1 MSSDQR
7 KPKKDRTSLVISAV
21 LHGAIIGGILI
32 WAWKTGKIE
41 EITNKILQVV
51 TDDKKKPEK
60 KPEPVQQRQQAQ
72 APKLP
77 PINQGAQSSAT
88 RGSRMAVASDAPA
101 SGGDSFFHDTR
112 EQTSGLSTSGGSGS
126 VRQTNTAPAIRP
138 APRPVTKPIF
148 ASTSTSVKQLLVER
162 AKASGLVESF
172 GSEQIAKSSVR
183 DVGDIVAKISGSTI
197 VDGKFAVIRGLSD
210 RYTST
215 LFNGAEIPSGNP
227 YRRSVPLDLFPS
239 SMVDR
244 VAISKS
250 WTPDQPGGTG
260 GGTIDVIT
268 KSFPA
273 KPFVKATVGTSY
285 NEQSNLKGN
294 FLADPRSSMA
304 MYDLPTA
311 PKMIEEQTF
320 TLTAAPPIPGPA
332 SSRETVARASQRAQ
346 QANSEQAL
354 LQNLG
359 TADFAGVA
367 KSSPLNSSF
376 NVSAG
381 DTLFMFEKPLGV
393 FAGLNYGR
401 NFKFLDDVEVSKSN
415 NRKVVQS
422 SGHEKKSNIT
432 TDYGVNLNLGYR
444 PFDELELGFNYLLA
458 HTADEE
464 ARHTTYDYLSTPAGD
479 TLEKWQLHYTE
490 REINNYQFRGK
501 LELPV
506 VVDSQLDWVINKA
519 DTSQSEPDHRFMNY
533 FVDAAGTPRLGDAGL
548 PPPTFPSRYFRDIKD
563 DGFNT
568 RLDWKLPFLFAGR
581 ESNLKAGWFNSH
593 AERNFREQY
602 FGYEQSS
609 GFDVNNPNS
618 YLNNPAYLN
627 YQAQYLGG
635 IRTNYNFSRV
645 VNLVIGRPY
654 QAESTVKA
662 QYLMTD
668 VAVLPWL
675 RLIGGARIEST
686 KIDVD
691 ASIYGATKLEQ
702 TDVLPAISS
711 VVSLSSNVSLRLSYA
726 RTVARPSFRE
736 LAPISNYDPENDLFI
751 RGNPSLKMPAITS
764 YDARL
769 EWFPAPGE
777 LFSFGVFY
785 KDLKNPIELISV
797 SIDDDDVT
805 WVNRDKATLMGVEIE
820 ARKSL
825 RCLSQYLD
833 EFTLGANIAFIKSET
848 KLTATEYRNKTDVD
862 GDGVID
868 FPTSQTRPLY
878 DQSPYVINLDF
889 NYDHPATGTSASLSA
904 NLTGERILLT
914 TAQGADIYE
923 HPPVSLDANISQKIG
938 RNVTFRFGVRNI
950 LDSEYTRTYGSESDA
965 AIRQSYKRGRTYG
978 ISISAEF

>member
-1 MSSDQR
+1 MSREPR
-7 KPKKDRTSLVISAV
+7 KPKKDRTSLVIAAA
-21 LHGAIIGGILI
+21 LHVVVVGGVLI
-32 WAWKTGKIE
+32 WAWKTGKLE
-41 EITNKILQVV
+41 EITNRILQVV

-60 KPEPVQQRQQAQ
+60 KPDPIQQKQQTQ

-77 PINQGAQSSAT
+77 PINQGAQPSASRGT
-88 RGSRMAVASDAPA
+88 RQAVASDAPA

-112 EQTSGLSTSGGSGS
+112 EQVNGPSTSGGSGPA
-126 VRQTNTAPAIRP
+126 RQTTNTPAIRP
-138 APRPVTKPIF
+138 APRPVMKPIF
-148 ASTSTSVKQLLVER
+148 APTSTSVKQLLVER

-239 SMVDR
+239 SMIDR

-304 MYDLPTA
+304 MYDLPSA
-311 PKMIEEQTF
+311 PRMIDEQTF
-320 TLTAAPPIPGPA
+320 ALTAAPPIPGPA
-332 SSRETVARASQRAQ
+332 SSRETAVRANQRAQ
-346 QANSEQAL
+346 QASTEQAL
-354 LQNLG
+354 LQKLG
-359 TADFAGVA
+359 TADFAGVS

-376 NVSAG
+376 NASAG

-401 NFKFLDDVEVSKSN
+401 NFKFLNDIEISKSN
-415 NRKVVQS
+415 NRNVVQS

-432 TDYGVNLNLGYR
+432 TDFGVNLNIGYR
-444 PFDELELGFNYLLA
+444 PLETLELGFNYLLA
-458 HTADEE
+458 NTVDEE

-501 LELPV
+501 LELPLLA
-506 VVDSQLDWVINKA
+506 DSQLDWVINKA
-519 DTSQSEPDHRFMNY
+519 STTQQEPDHRFMNY

-548 PPPTFPSRYFRDIKD
+548 PTPTYPSRYFRDIKD

-568 RLDWKLPFLFAGR
+568 RVDWKLPFLFAGR
-581 ESNLKAGWFNSH
+581 ESNLKAGWFSSQM
-593 AERNFREQY
+593 ERDFREQY
-602 FGYEQSS
+602 FGYDQSS
-609 GFDVNNPNS
+609 GFDANNPNS

-645 VNLVIGRPY
+645 INLVIGRPY
-654 QAESTVKA
+654 QAESKVNA

-691 ASIYGATKLEQ
+691 ASIYGASKLNR
-702 TDVLPAISS
+702 TDVLPGLGS
-711 VVSLSSNVSLRLSYA
+711 VITLASNLNLRLNYA
-726 RTVARPSFRE
+726 QSVARPSFRE
-736 LAPISNYDPENDLFI
+736 LAPISNYDGDLDLFI
-751 RGNPSLKMPAITS
+751 RGNPYLSMVDATS

-769 EWFPAPGE
+769 EWFPNPGE
-777 LFSFGVFY
+777 ILSCSLFY
-785 KDLKNPIELISV
+785 KDIKKAIELYSV
-797 SIDDDDVT
+797 ALDDDDVT
-805 WVNRDKATLMGVEIE
+805 SINRDKASLIGIELE

-825 RCLSQYLD
+825 RCISQYLD
-833 EFTLGANIAFIKSET
+833 EFTLGVNLAFMKSET
-848 KLTATEYRNKTDVD
+848 KLTDTEYSNKTDVD
-862 GDGVID
+862 HDGIID
-868 FPTSQTRPLY
+868 FPTSRTRPLY
-878 DQSPYVINLDF
+878 DQSPYVINLDL
-889 NYDHPATGTSASLSA
+889 NYDHPATGTSIGLAA
-904 NLTGERILLT
+904 NLVGERIILA
-914 TAQGADIYE
+914 TAQGADLYE
-923 HPPVSLDANISQKIG
+923 HAPVSLDATLSQRIG
-938 RNVTFRFGVRNI
+938 RNWNLRFGVRNL
-950 LDSEYTRTYGSESDA
+950 LDSEYTQTYGAEADGA
-965 AIRQSYKRGRTYG
+965 LRRRYQRGRTYS
-978 ISISAEF
+978 ISLSAEF